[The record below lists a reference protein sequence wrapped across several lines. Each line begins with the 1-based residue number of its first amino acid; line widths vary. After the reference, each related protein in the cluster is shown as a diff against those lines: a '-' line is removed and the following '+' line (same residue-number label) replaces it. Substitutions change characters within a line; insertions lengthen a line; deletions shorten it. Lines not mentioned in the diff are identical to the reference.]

1 MQCESSKIEK
11 KIENRDEIT
20 EIYTGL
26 TQTIRDNKRILG
38 GYFLVASVVVDV
50 SIFVFVAVSFVDV
63 DVV

>member
-1 MQCESSKIEK
+1 
-11 KIENRDEIT
+11 
-20 EIYTGL
+20 L

-38 GYFLVASVVVDV
+38 GYFLDASVVVDV

>member
-1 MQCESSKIEK
+1 
-11 KIENRDEIT
+11 
-20 EIYTGL
+20 L
-26 TQTIRDNKRILG
+26 TQRIRDNKRILG

>member
-1 MQCESSKIEK
+1 
-11 KIENRDEIT
+11 
-20 EIYTGL
+20 L

-38 GYFLVASVVVDV
+38 GYFLVASVVVVVV